1 MSRIPQDELTTLKA
15 ATAVKTVAES
25 AVSELE
31 EMSVAHLIN
40 SAANTGEYTAVYG
53 KPISQALRTKLEG
66 QGYVLSSPHPIAKPG
81 DETIISW
88 ADAE

>member
-1 MSRIPQDELTTLKA
+1 MSRIPQDELATLKA
-15 ATAVKTVAES
+15 ATAVKTVADS
-25 AVSELE
+25 ALAELE

-40 SAANTGEYTAVYG
+40 TAANTGGYTAVYS

-66 QGYVLSSPHPIAKPG
+66 QGYTLSEPAPLAKAG

-88 ADAE
+88 EDAE

>member
-15 ATAVKTVAES
+15 ATAVKTVAEG
-25 AVSELE
+25 AIAELE

-40 SAANTGEYTAVYG
+40 TAANTGEYRAVYS
-53 KPISQALRTKLEG
+53 KPISDALRTKLEG
-66 QGYVLSSPHPIAKPG
+66 QGYTLSEPTPIARPG

-88 ADAE
+88 ESAE